1 MLSKGAKLGWL
12 AGAICTA
19 ALSLSPAIGA
29 SDHGFPGRNLF
40 RMTASSVSV
49 GTFTPASADPRL
61 AALMARNGLNG
72 GGFRFTP
79 SAAVG
84 KGRAVTVAV
93 RARTIGGPA
102 AMVASLA
109 TGAAPTIGIA
119 PVSYDLGAGV
129 GWKRFALTGDVHRFD
144 AGALPGSRV
153 SADLGVSY
161 NTSKWSTRVQLAAE
175 RPVGNAPRTLAGT
188 ESLAVDVGGSFRLT
202 HNLDVTAGV
211 RYKTERE
218 RLDRIQ
224 DNRRDSQ
231 AVYVGTA
238 FRF

>member
-12 AGAICTA
+12 AGAICA
-19 ALSLSPAIGA
+19 AAVALTPAIGA
-29 SDHGFPGRNLF
+29 SDGGFLGRPSL
-40 RMTASSVSV
+40 RMIGGSTSV

-61 AALMARNGLNG
+61 AALLARSGLNNS
-72 GGFRFTP
+72 GFRFTP
-79 SAAVG
+79 SAAAG
-84 KGRAVTVAV
+84 KNRAVTVAV
-93 RARTIGGPA
+93 RARTVGAPV
-102 AMVASLA
+102 AMVANVA

-129 GWKRFALTGDVHRFD
+129 GWKRFALTGDLRRFD

>member
-1 MLSKGAKLGWL
+1 MLSKGAKLGLL
-12 AGAICTA
+12 AGAISA
-19 ALSLSPAIGA
+19 VVVALTPAIGA
-29 SDHGFPGRNLF
+29 SDRSFPGRSLF
-40 RMTASSVSV
+40 RMTSASVSA

-79 SAAVG
+79 SAAAG
-84 KGRAVTVAV
+84 KNRAVTVAV

-102 AMVASLA
+102 VMIANVA

-144 AGALPGSRV
+144 AGSLPGSRV
-153 SADLGVSY
+153 AADLGVSY

-202 HNLDVTAGV
+202 RNLDVTAGI